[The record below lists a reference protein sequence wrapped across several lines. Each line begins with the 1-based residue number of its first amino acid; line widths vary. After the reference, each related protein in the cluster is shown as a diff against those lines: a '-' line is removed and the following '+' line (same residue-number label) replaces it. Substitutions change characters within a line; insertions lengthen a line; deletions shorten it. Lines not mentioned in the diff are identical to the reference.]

1 MCVLLVYYFKYDSYW
16 GTEYG
21 RKYREVKFLGRGAF
35 GEVYLAF
42 SKETCKHF
50 AVKKIQ
56 KNLIHNGTIQTRD
69 DKIENEVK
77 ILQRLKHVMSTHISN
92 NCYFIFVFI

>member
-1 MCVLLVYYFKYDSYW
+1 MCIFLVYYFKYDSYC

-21 RKYREVKFLGRGAF
+21 KKYRETRFLGRGAF

-42 SKETCKHF
+42 STATCKRF

-56 KNLIHNGTIQTRD
+56 KNSLLNGTIQTRD
-69 DKIENEVK
+69 DKIDNEVK
-77 ILQRLKHVMSTHISN
+77 ILRRLKHVMLTQYSN
-92 NCYFIFVFI
+92 NGYFSFVFV